1 MSVRYFNPVDFLF
14 KFISSESLSDSRI
27 QEFNQCQ
34 LSNRNR
40 LPATDFLIV
49 DFHRLFLY
57 SIL

>member
-1 MSVRYFNPVDFLF
+1 MLIRYFHPVDFLF
-14 KFISSESLSDSRI
+14 KLISSECLSDRRI

-40 LPATDFLIV
+40 LPATDFPII
-49 DFHRLFLY
+49 DFHRLFLN